1 MKMKNIQSRFIKLTI
16 FMLAISFGSVSLA
29 SGKNAAI
36 DTVEKLHA
44 TLLEVMQ
51 QASTLGFS
59 GRVEKLN
66 PVLNESFDFA
76 TISRIVTGQHWQKLD
91 SVKQADFVDIFSR
104 LSAATYAS
112 NFSGFSGEQF
122 KTITVDEKRGRY
134 IVRTKIIKTD
144 GEEISL
150 DYVVA
155 DNDGLLQIVNVI
167 AQGVSD
173 LSLKR
178 ADYTA
183 VIDSEGFDSLVGRLD
198 EKIARLGQ

>member
-16 FMLAISFGSVSLA
+16 FMLAFSFGSVSLA
-29 SGKNAAI
+29 SGKDAAI

>member
-1 MKMKNIQSRFIKLTI
+1 
-16 FMLAISFGSVSLA
+16 MLAFSFGSVSLA
-29 SGKNAAI
+29 SGKDAAI